1 MRQQRR
7 ERDQAKW
14 RSRIFGAEDFS
25 GSFEIPER
33 VGIKSR
39 IDQKRVARFWHSIP
53 FHLEHLSPKIQ
64 GRWKWYASP
73 HQLGILGRLFAIDC
87 SKRAAAGLATR
98 APPLRASDPRFK
110 SAKGLGL
117 GH

>member
-25 GSFEIPER
+25 GSFEIPKR

-39 IDQKRVARFWHSIP
+39 VDQKRVARFWHSIP
-53 FHLEHLSPKIQ
+53 FQLEHLSPKIQ

-73 HQLGILGRLFAIDC
+73 HQSWNSRTSVRHSLFQ
-87 SKRAAAGLATR
+87 KERPLVWQLAR
-98 APPLRASDPRFK
+98 R
-110 SAKGLGL
+110 
-117 GH
+117 